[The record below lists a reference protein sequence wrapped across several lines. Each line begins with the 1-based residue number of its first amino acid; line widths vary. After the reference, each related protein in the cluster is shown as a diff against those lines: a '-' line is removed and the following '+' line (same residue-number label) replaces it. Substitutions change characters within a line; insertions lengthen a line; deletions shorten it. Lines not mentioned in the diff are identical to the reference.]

1 MEAFLLGESIKSVGV
16 AAMLLALT
24 RTLKDE
30 ETAKRA
36 LTEAGHKFVVT
47 EVGGKTS
54 YDDFHEKV
62 NRAVIG
68 ASLNSGIIEKTAND
82 IHALIHATEEAKKG
96 ILVSVSS
103 SASLALKIAV
113 VRGSGWLAVALFG
126 KSALHYMTNH
136 ERAGL
141 GVMHIWIRV
150 KVNSGE

>member
-1 MEAFLLGESIKSVGV
+1 MEAFLMGESIKSVGV

-62 NRAVIG
+62 IRAVIG
-68 ASLNSGIIEKTAND
+68 ASLNSGIIEKTTND

-141 GVMHIWIRV
+141 GVMHI
-150 KVNSGE
+150 

>member
-54 YDDFHEKV
+54 YDNFHEKV

-103 SASLALKIAV
+103 SVSLALKIAV

-141 GVMHIWIRV
+141 GVMHI
-150 KVNSGE
+150 

>member
-113 VRGSGWLAVALFG
+113 VRGSGCWLAVALFG

-141 GVMHIWIRV
+141 GVMHI
-150 KVNSGE
+150 

>member
-68 ASLNSGIIEKTAND
+68 ACLNSGIIEKTAND

-141 GVMHIWIRV
+141 GVMHI
-150 KVNSGE
+150 

>member
-30 ETAKRA
+30 ETVKRA

-103 SASLALKIAV
+103 SASLALEIAV

-141 GVMHIWIRV
+141 GVMHI
-150 KVNSGE
+150 

>member
-82 IHALIHATEEAKKG
+82 IHALIHATEKAKKG

-141 GVMHIWIRV
+141 GVMHI
-150 KVNSGE
+150 

>member
-54 YDDFHEKV
+54 YDNFHEKV

-82 IHALIHATEEAKKG
+82 IHALIHATGEAKKG

-103 SASLALKIAV
+103 CASLALKIAV

-141 GVMHIWIRV
+141 GVMHI
-150 KVNSGE
+150 

>member
-68 ASLNSGIIEKTAND
+68 ASLNSGKTAND

-141 GVMHIWIRV
+141 GVMHI
-150 KVNSGE
+150 

>member
-103 SASLALKIAV
+103 STSLALKIAV

-141 GVMHIWIRV
+141 GVMHI
-150 KVNSGE
+150 

>member
-68 ASLNSGIIEKTAND
+68 ASLNSGIIEKMAND

-126 KSALHYMTNH
+126 KWALHYMTNH

-141 GVMHIWIRV
+141 GVMHI
-150 KVNSGE
+150 

>member
-68 ASLNSGIIEKTAND
+68 ASLNSGIIEKTPND

-96 ILVSVSS
+96 ILASS

-113 VRGSGWLAVALFG
+113 VRDTGWLAVALFG

-141 GVMHIWIRV
+141 GVMHI
-150 KVNSGE
+150 

>member
-96 ILVSVSS
+96 ILVSLSS
-103 SASLALKIAV
+103 GASLALKIAV

-141 GVMHIWIRV
+141 GVMHI
-150 KVNSGE
+150 

>member
-30 ETAKRA
+30 ETAKRV

-141 GVMHIWIRV
+141 GVMHI
-150 KVNSGE
+150 

>member
-68 ASLNSGIIEKTAND
+68 ASLNSGIIEKTANG

-141 GVMHIWIRV
+141 GVMHI
-150 KVNSGE
+150 

>member
-54 YDDFHEKV
+54 YDDFHEKA

-141 GVMHIWIRV
+141 GVMHI
-150 KVNSGE
+150 

>member
-126 KSALHYMTNH
+126 KSALHYMTNP

-141 GVMHIWIRV
+141 GVMHI
-150 KVNSGE
+150 

>member
-68 ASLNSGIIEKTAND
+68 ASLNSGIIKKTAND

-141 GVMHIWIRV
+141 GVMHI
-150 KVNSGE
+150 

>member
-96 ILVSVSS
+96 IVSVSS

-141 GVMHIWIRV
+141 GVIHI
-150 KVNSGE
+150 

>member
-1 MEAFLLGESIKSVGV
+1 MEAFLQGESVKSVGV

-36 LTEAGHKFVVT
+36 LTEVGHKFVVT

-113 VRGSGWLAVALFG
+113 VRGSVAGWLAVALFG

-141 GVMHIWIRV
+141 GVMHI
-150 KVNSGE
+150 

>member
-1 MEAFLLGESIKSVGV
+1 MEAFLQGESVKSVGV

-36 LTEAGHKFVVT
+36 LTEVGHKFVVT

-68 ASLNSGIIEKTAND
+68 AS
-82 IHALIHATEEAKKG
+82 
-96 ILVSVSS
+96 VSS

-113 VRGSGWLAVALFG
+113 VRDDGWLAVALFG

-141 GVMHIWIRV
+141 GVMHI
-150 KVNSGE
+150 

>member
-54 YDDFHEKV
+54 Y
-62 NRAVIG
+62 
-68 ASLNSGIIEKTAND
+68 D

-141 GVMHIWIRV
+141 GVMHI
-150 KVNSGE
+150 